1 MKVIFRNDIEVLR
14 ELTEDEITVEVL
26 ETLYPDEPIRRYE
39 LVFKEG
45 VKVKECHDFDDIT
58 PDMLSEVV
66 ITIDY

>member
-1 MKVIFRNDIEVLR
+1 MNLIFRNDIEVLR
-14 ELTEDEITVEVL
+14 ELTEDEITAEVL

-66 ITIDY
+66 ITIAH

>member
-1 MKVIFRNDIEVLR
+1 MNLIFRNDIEVLR
-14 ELTEDEITVEVL
+14 ELTEDEITAEVL
-26 ETLYPDEPIRRYE
+26 ESLYPDEPIRRYE

-66 ITIDY
+66 ITIAH

>member
-1 MKVIFRNDIEVLR
+1 MNLIFRNDIEVLR
-14 ELTEDEITVEVL
+14 ELTEDEITAEVL

-58 PDMLSEVV
+58 PDMLSEVI
-66 ITIDY
+66 ITIAH

>member
-1 MKVIFRNDIEVLR
+1 MKLIFRNDIEVLR
-14 ELTEDEITVEVL
+14 ELNENEIKAEYLDSLYADES
-26 ETLYPDEPIRRYE
+26 IRRYE

-66 ITIDY
+66 ITIGQ

>member
-1 MKVIFRNDIEVLR
+1 MNLIFRNDIEVLR
-14 ELTEDEITVEVL
+14 ELTENEIKPEYLDSLYADES
-26 ETLYPDEPIRRYE
+26 IRRYE

-66 ITIDY
+66 ITIGQ

>member
-1 MKVIFRNDIEVLR
+1 MKLIFRNDIEVLR
-14 ELTEDEITVEVL
+14 ELTEDEITAEVL

-66 ITIDY
+66 ITIGQ

>member
-14 ELTEDEITVEVL
+14 ELTENEITVEAL

-66 ITIDY
+66 ITIGQ

>member
-1 MKVIFRNDIEVLR
+1 MNLIFRNDIEVLR
-14 ELTEDEITVEVL
+14 ELTEDEITAEVL

-66 ITIDY
+66 ITIGQ

>member
-1 MKVIFRNDIEVLR
+1 MKVIFRNEMEVLR
-14 ELTEDEITVEVL
+14 ELTENEITVEVL
-26 ETLYPDEPIRRYE
+26 ESLYPDEPIRRYE

-58 PDMLSEVV
+58 PDMLSEVI